1 MKKLDDFRAQRE
13 ADKILKKYGNKSLEF
28 CKNNIHDLAGIL
40 NQYGITPFDCTNTM
54 RKKLQGKYSK
64 EILKIVL
71 GANDQLIHWTKILNI
86 IRKKPSVG

>member
-40 NQYGITPFDCTNTM
+40 NQYDISPFDCTNEM
-54 RKKLQGKYSK
+54 RRKLQGKHSQ
-64 EILKIVL
+64 ETLKIVL
-71 GANDQLIHWTKILNI
+71 SVNDQLIHWTKVLNI
-86 IRKKPSVG
+86 IKKKPTMG